1 MKNRI
6 YIART
11 EELKNDALFGRLYST
26 VSPGRREKIDRM
38 VFDKDKR
45 LSLAAGLLLVKAL
58 RDMGTEDYSV
68 VYGKNGKPYLKDK
81 DIYFNL
87 SHSEE
92 AVMCAVSR
100 CEIGCDTEKVTDIDL
115 EIAKRFFYNKEY
127 EMIISGRTD
136 AERQDMFFRLWTL
149 KESFMKATGLGM
161 ELPLDSFGIEITAD
175 GISVRQNIRKEKYYF
190 KEYNLSDGYKYAV
203 CSLLPHFENEAEL
216 VTFSTEGEM

>member
-11 EELKNDALFGRLYST
+11 EELKNKELFGRLYST

-38 VFDKDKR
+38 VFNKDKR

-58 RDMGTEDYSV
+58 GDMGTEDYSV

-92 AVMCAVSR
+92 AVMCAVSP
-100 CEIGCDTEKVTDIDL
+100 CEIGCDTEKVTEIDL

-136 AERQDMFFRLWTL
+136 AEQQDMFFRLWTL

-175 GISVRQNIRKEKYYF
+175 GISVRQNIGKEKYYF

>member
-11 EELKNDALFGRLYST
+11 EELKNDVLFGRLYST
-26 VSPGRREKIDRM
+26 VSRSRREKIDRM
-38 VFDKDKR
+38 VFNKDKR

-92 AVMCAVSR
+92 AVMCAVSP
-100 CEIGCDTEKVTDIDL
+100 CEIGCDTEKVTEIDL

-136 AERQDMFFRLWTL
+136 AEQQDMFFRLWTL

-175 GISVRQNIRKEKYYF
+175 GISVRQNIGKEKYYF
-190 KEYNLSDGYKYAV
+190 KEYNLNDGYKYAV